1 MLNLKC
7 IETEVNDKL
16 LTVWLNQPEKR
27 NALNLPLT
35 EEIIKV
41 FKWAEKQNDLLIIVL
56 RGRGKSFCSGAD
68 LNWMLNSGTSGY
80 KKNKYDSKQL
90 AKCFNQ
96 IYNSSKVVINL
107 VHGDIFGGGLGFAGA
122 ADFTFA
128 EKNSRFRL
136 PELQLGLIPSV
147 IMPYLLT
154 RVSFKDIK
162 YLTFSTELFN
172 ADEALRI
179 GLIDAVCNDTDELNL
194 KALELINKILPVS
207 PLALMET
214 KRLLREL
221 NRGLVNHENIKKTI
235 NTITKMKMS
244 DDAAE
249 RMARFF
255 TRK

>member
-7 IETEVNDKL
+7 IETEKKDKL
-16 LTVWLNQPEKR
+16 VTVWLNQPEKR
-27 NALNLPLT
+27 NALNLPLI

-41 FKWAEKQNDLLIIVL
+41 FKWAEKQNELMIIVL

-68 LNWMLNSGTSGY
+68 INWMSDSGKAGY
-80 KKNKYDSKQL
+80 KKNQNDSKKL

-136 PELQLGLIPSV
+136 PELQLGLVPSV

-154 RVSFKDIK
+154 RVSSKDIK
-162 YLTFSTELFN
+162 YLTFSTGLFS
-172 ADEALRI
+172 ADDALRI
-179 GLIDAVCNDTDELNL
+179 GLVDAVCDDINDAEI
-194 KALELINKILPVS
+194 KVKELINKILPVS
-207 PLALMET
+207 PPALMET
-214 KRLLREL
+214 KKLLRVL
-221 NRGLVNHENIKKTI
+221 NSGLVNQDNIRKSIK
-235 NTITKMKMS
+235 TITKMKMS
-244 DDAAE
+244 DDAGE